1 MNKDSTPPGD
11 DFEIRC
17 PKLGHHLAFSYCRAE
32 NKGLPC
38 FKIIDCW
45 YGHFMVEDFLRRELE
60 PEEWVRVFNRP
71 PKPKVLSLIELIEE
85 AKKSTQ
91 QESQ

>member
-11 DFEIRC
+11 DLEIRC

-38 FKIIDCW
+38 FKIMDCW
-45 YGHFMVEDFLRRELE
+45 YAHFMVEDFLRRELK
-60 PEEWVRVFNRP
+60 PEEWDRVFHQP
-71 PKPKVLSLIELIEE
+71 AKPKVLSLIELIEE
-85 AKKSTQ
+85 AKKTKR
-91 QESQ
+91 QEPQ

>member
-1 MNKDSTPPGD
+1 MSKDITPPGD

-17 PKLGHHLAFSYCRAE
+17 PRLGHHLAFSYCRVE

-38 FKIIDCW
+38 FKIMDCW
-45 YGHFMVEDFLRRELE
+45 YAYFMVEDFLRRDLN
-60 PEEWVRVFNRP
+60 PGEWEKVFDRP
-71 PKPKVLSLIELIEE
+71 VKPKVLSLIELIEE

-91 QESQ
+91 QEPQ